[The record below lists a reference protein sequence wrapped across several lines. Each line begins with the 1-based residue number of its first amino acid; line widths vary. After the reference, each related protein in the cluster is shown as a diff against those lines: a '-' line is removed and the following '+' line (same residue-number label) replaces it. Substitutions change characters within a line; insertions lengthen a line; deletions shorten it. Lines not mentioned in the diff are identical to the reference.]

1 MKFRLLKNYL
11 LQKKYKITKGEK
23 IMPMIVK
30 IESKKNYSEGY
41 IS

>member
-1 MKFRLLKNYL
+1 MFIN
-11 LQKKYKITKGEK
+11 KKLKITKGEK

-30 IESKKNYSEGY
+30 IESKKNYSGGY